1 MWKVIVHL
9 VFGGEETSVISIL
22 VLGKEKNNTVKLLL
36 SIQFDFVYIATHL
49 QESNVP
55 YTSTKL
61 QTHHS

>member
-1 MWKVIVHL
+1 MWNVIVHP

-55 YTSTKL
+55 YT
-61 QTHHS
+61 